1 MLDGIEAADHVVA
14 REVDSLVVRL
24 QPHQLQDR
32 DLDGIIEVTKQHGGE
47 QRLVLE
53 VPQGDDVFRV
63 RADRRYS
70 VAIVDELL
78 DSLATLV
85 GPDNLSF
92 MRR

>member
-1 MLDGIEAADHVVA
+1 M
-14 REVDSLVVRL
+14 
-24 QPHQLQDR
+24 
-32 DLDGIIEVTKQHGGE
+32 
-47 QRLVLE
+47 LE